1 MHLDMDAFFASVEQ
15 VDNPELK
22 GKPVIIGKSM
32 RGVVSAASYEARK
45 YGVHSAMP
53 VAEARRRCPHGIFI
67 SGSKDRYKVVSDV
80 VMGILHNF
88 SPLVEQVSVDEAYLD
103 ATGLERIFGQPMEM
117 ALAMKQAI
125 FNATGLTSSV
135 GIAPNKYLAK
145 VCSDINKPDG
155 IYFLLP
161 EKVDDF
167 LAALPVGKVGGIG
180 RSMVQILADM
190 NVRTMGEVARYPL
203 EFWIDRFGDKGGRF
217 LFSRSLGEDSRPVT
231 PSREPK
237 SSGSENTFSNDIKEK
252 EELEQWLWV
261 QSERVGRDL
270 RANGYFGKTVT
281 LKVKY
286 SDFTSLTRS
295 VTLDAPVDSTQAIF
309 DAAAGLLASLR
320 LARAV
325 RLIGVSVSH
334 FSRGGRQLSLWGE
347 EKKAETSQLDKTIDA
362 IRERFGRK
370 VLERGRVMG
379 FSTSRKASEDMAPT
393 DKPAKE

>member
-1 MHLDMDAFFASVEQ
+1 MGYTGVCLDMFLVPEFMSQAVRSATQLQNAASWKSEQNKVKICFFPMVSLLPPALQPGQAVLHALRDAISMKSMKTAGTNSTQRVIMHLDMDAFFASVEQ

-155 IYFLLP
+155 IYCLLP

-180 RSMVQILADM
+180 RSMVRILADM
-190 NVRTMGEVARYPL
+190 NVRTMGEVARYSL
-203 EFWIDRFGDKGGRF
+203 DFWIDRFGDKGGRY
-217 LFSRSLGEDSRPVT
+217 LFSRSLGEDSR
-231 PSREPK
+231 R
-237 SSGSENTFSNDIKEK
+237 
-252 EELEQWLWV
+252 
-261 QSERVGRDL
+261 
-270 RANGYFGKTVT
+270 
-281 LKVKY
+281 
-286 SDFTSLTRS
+286 
-295 VTLDAPVDSTQAIF
+295 
-309 DAAAGLLASLR
+309 
-320 LARAV
+320 
-325 RLIGVSVSH
+325 
-334 FSRGGRQLSLWGE
+334 
-347 EKKAETSQLDKTIDA
+347 
-362 IRERFGRK
+362 
-370 VLERGRVMG
+370 
-379 FSTSRKASEDMAPT
+379 
-393 DKPAKE
+393 